1 MATFSL
7 RSANYRID
15 FTKMTL
21 IMTADFARNAYIE
34 DTEEYKILTRLKKDF
49 PDLKIERKTHR
60 TPSKYKTKSGEE
72 YNHNQFKDLTYNRM
86 EKFLSRIP
94 NGATYQKE
102 YECVKDFATDLNGNG
117 YPMVRKWFVEQFPNF
132 RKNPMFYLNNSPELI
147 SGIAFLNKET
157 SAPEADEVEAPESE
171 ELAEVA

>member
-1 MATFSL
+1 MAKISK
-7 RSANYRID
+7 REMNYRID

-21 IMTADFARNAYIE
+21 IMTADFADRAY
-34 DTEEYKILTRLKKDF
+34 DPTTEEYEILTRLKKDF

-72 YNHNQFKDLTYNRM
+72 YTHNQFKDLTYKRM

-94 NGATYQKE
+94 NGEAFQKE

-117 YPMVRKWFVEQFPNF
+117 YTMVRKWFVAQFPEF
-132 RKNPMFYLNNSPELI
+132 RKNPLFYLSHSPELV
-147 SGIAFLNKET
+147 SGANFLEEETAPPSQIA
-157 SAPEADEVEAPESE
+157 A
-171 ELAEVA
+171 